1 MEANGEFT
9 HEALID
15 TPAVSAYLR
24 ALADGFEHETL
35 RFSDKKGE
43 MVLRP
48 HGLVNFE
55 VQSVRDGDRVQLSV
69 RFDWKEQDSS
79 SDSRNGT
86 LHIEV
91 RDKP

>member
-1 MEANGEFT
+1 MDSNGEFN

-15 TPAVSAYLR
+15 TAAVSAYLR
-24 ALADGFEHETL
+24 ALVDGFEHETL
-35 RFSDKKGE
+35 RFSDKQGE

-55 VQSVRDGDRVQLSV
+55 VQSVRDGDRVRLDVS
-69 RFDWKEQDSS
+69 FHWKERDEAPEG
-79 SDSRNGT
+79 RNGT

-91 RDKP
+91 RDKS

>member
-1 MEANGEFT
+1 MDSNGEFT

-15 TPAVSAYLR
+15 TAAVSSYLR
-24 ALADGFEHETL
+24 ALADGFEHNTL

-55 VQSVRDGDRVQLSV
+55 VQSTRDGERVRLDVS
-69 RFDWKEQDSS
+69 FHWKEKDKAPEGS
-79 SDSRNGT
+79 NGT
-86 LHIEV
+86 LQIEV
-91 RDKP
+91 RDKS